1 MSERMGRAY
10 NRVTEEGEA
19 MAVSANRRKTLSIAL
34 GLCLL
39 VLFAGLA
46 FLNAFNLSFLNP
58 ANLEQFFFFTGLS
71 IVAFILFVAVLVLL
85 VRNVLK
91 LYADQRSRVMGARLR
106 TRMLWGAVLVS
117 LLPIA
122 FMFAFS
128 YLLMNRAV
136 DRWFSQPVTQMR
148 ADSDRMALELARY
161 TTSNARAEA
170 DSIAAA
176 IPPAVDAVASGR
188 VVPPGSMPGSVS
200 NAAAETNHKSAHRS
214 GDKARMVPRPQ
225 ANALARQKRDAMY
238 GVLRQHEI
246 TLQNGFAIVYRDGR
260 AVVAFHMPQRAGT
273 AEVKSW
279 LPDGN
284 PEDEDGATAG
294 SANREGQIS
303 DPTDA
308 AILTAAQRNDEPVFS
323 LGQTDYA
330 LGATSLPGGGT
341 VVVGLPMPYGM
352 AATMGRLRAAADAYW
367 TLFRERRQIR
377 NLYMLLLLMMTSL
390 ALFASSWLALHLSK
404 QVTKPV
410 EALGDAMEAI
420 AAGDYAHRVA
430 ESATEELGELVR
442 SFNHMAADLEGSR
455 RAVDESTT
463 QLSAANTALEARRS
477 ELETMLETIP
487 NGVATLDAQ
496 RRIVLT
502 NRALSEMMDPGGQRP
517 FLGRGIDEVFPPE
530 VIEVLDRLINRSHR
544 MGTAS
549 SEIEITSP
557 ANDRFGGT
565 MNLLATVALLETPGS
580 GDRMRREHNGYVLV
594 LENATEL
601 LRAQK
606 QSAWKEVARRVAHEI
621 KNPLTPISLSAEQ
634 IRRHID
640 RLAHMLTDHTME
652 SPSTGV
658 IRRCSEVITSS
669 VESMRGLVD
678 QFAALAEFPTAR
690 PKPADLNTI
699 VENSLALFAGRMQTI
714 RVVRLL
720 SPDLPLVMAD
730 PEALKRAL
738 GNLIDNAAE
747 AMQQSLLRELF
758 LCTNLLENGMVE
770 LTIADTGS
778 GLTDEMR
785 ERLFLPYFST
795 KQRGTG
801 LGLAIAAKIIQEH
814 QGTIRAEK
822 NEPAGAKFI
831 IELRA
836 ASSVENDPE
845 LRIAFEASASRPNR
859 RSTDAQPAEPD
870 YVADNAADVIDD
882 LASTTNKGSK

>member
-1 MSERMGRAY
+1 MG
-10 NRVTEEGEA
+10 TT
-19 MAVSANRRKTLSIAL
+19 ANRRKMFILAL
-34 GLCLL
+34 GMCLL
-39 VLFAGLA
+39 VLFAILA
-46 FLNAFNLSFLNP
+46 ALNAFNVGIPNP
-58 ANLEQFFFFTGLS
+58 ASTQQFFVFTGLS
-71 IVAFILFVAVLVLL
+71 IVAFLLFVAVLLLL

-117 LLPIA
+117 LIPIV
-122 FMFAFS
+122 FMFLFS
-128 YLLMNRAV
+128 YGLMNRAV

-148 ADSDRMALELARY
+148 DDTNRMALELAQY

-170 DSIAAA
+170 DSIASSLPAASSIVSTGTVGANAAPATSPDRGRARKSPRSSARKQENAHTAA
-176 IPPAVDAVASGR
+176 IVAARLASR
-188 VVPPGSMPGSVS
+188 
-200 NAAAETNHKSAHRS
+200 ENHEAISK
-214 GDKARMVPRPQ
+214 
-225 ANALARQKRDAMY
+225 
-238 GVLRQHEI
+238 VLRQHEV

-260 AVVAFHMPQRAGT
+260 VIAEFQMPQRTGTT
-273 AEVKSW
+273 AEVKPW
-279 LPDGN
+279 LPDQ
-284 PEDEDGATAG
+284 AG
-294 SANREGQIS
+294 DIGDDLVGDTTSARTPT

-308 AILTAAQRNDEPVFS
+308 AILAAAQRNDSPVFS
-323 LGQTDYA
+323 LGPADYA
-330 LGATSLPGGGT
+330 LGATSIKQGDT
-341 VVVGLPMPYGM
+341 VVVGLPMPFGM
-352 AATMGRLRAAADAYW
+352 AATMFRLRKNADAYW
-367 TLFRERRQIR
+367 VLYRERRQIR
-377 NLYMLLLLMMTSL
+377 DLYMLILLMMTSL

-410 EALGDAMEAI
+410 EALADAMEAI
-420 AAGDYAHRVA
+420 ASGDYAHRVR

-455 RAVDESTT
+455 RAVEHSTV
-463 QLSAANTALEARRS
+463 QLSAANAALEARRG

-487 NGVATLDAQ
+487 NGVATLDAD
-496 RRIVLT
+496 RRIVLA

-517 FLGRGIDEVFPPE
+517 FYGLAMEEVFPHE
-530 VIEVLDRLINRSHR
+530 VADVLDRLIKRSHR
-544 MGTAS
+544 MGSAS
-549 SEIEITSP
+549 SEIEVIAPTRAS
-557 ANDRFGGT
+557 NDRFGGT
-565 MNLLATVALLETPGS
+565 MNLLATVALLEVPTAS
-580 GDRMRREHNGYVLV
+580 ERMRREHQGYVIV

-621 KNPLTPISLSAEQ
+621 KNPLTPIGLSAEQ

-640 RLAHMLTDHTME
+640 RLSKALATPTSVGAPE
-652 SPSTGV
+652 PASIGI
-658 IRRCSEVITSS
+658 IRRCSEVITGS

-678 QFAALAEFPTAR
+678 QFAALAEFPTAQ

-699 VENSLALFAGRMQTI
+699 IENSLALFAGRMQNI
-714 RVVRLL
+714 RIIRKM

-747 AMQQSLLRELF
+747 AMQHSLLRELF
-758 LCTNLLENGMVE
+758 VITSLLENGMIE

-831 IELRA
+831 VELRPAITLDGDSEVQPSLDSFA
-836 ASSVENDPE
+836 ASQSGYIAGPRLVETRE
-845 LRIAFEASASRPNR
+845 
-859 RSTDAQPAEPD
+859 PA
-870 YVADNAADVIDD
+870 VSAADTGND
-882 LASTTNKGSK
+882 LASAIARVSK